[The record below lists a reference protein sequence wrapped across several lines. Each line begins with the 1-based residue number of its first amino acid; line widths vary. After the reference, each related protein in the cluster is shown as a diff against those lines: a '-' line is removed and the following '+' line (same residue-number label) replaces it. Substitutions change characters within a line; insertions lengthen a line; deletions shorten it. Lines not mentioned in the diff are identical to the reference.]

1 MIKSFADSTDA
12 QLLTLI
18 GAGDTAAF
26 RLLVTNYYGPFMAM
40 ALANSLSRADSEE
53 AVGDA
58 FLKIWGSAGKYED
71 VGIDPKYWLR
81 TLMRH
86 ALLDKLR
93 SMKRFAA
100 EQSATKTDA
109 EGEFFADE
117 YGGIESLGPEG
128 FRAPVDELES
138 KQANACFDACLNAL
152 SAVHRDTLQRSLIAG
167 QAESFIASVTAQ
179 SLGTVKSRKHY
190 AVKKMQACVKDCL
203 EGISPTA
210 AEVSSARH
218 SA

>member
-1 MIKSFADSTDA
+1 MIKSFADLTDA

-40 ALANSLSRADSEE
+40 ALADSLSRADSEE

-58 FLKIWGSAGKYED
+58 FLKIWSSAGKYED

-93 SMKRFAA
+93 SVKRFAA

-117 YGGIESLGPEG
+117 YGGIESLGSEG

-138 KQANACFDACLNAL
+138 EQANACFDACLNAL
-152 SAVHRDTLQRSLIAG
+152 SAVQTRAVYLRQWQDITIDQFIQIIDSYIRLYGEKRIKIPLGSLDLL
-167 QAESFIASVTAQ
+167 EYRVR
-179 SLGTVKSRKHY
+179 LGFT
-190 AVKKMQACVKDCL
+190 
-203 EGISPTA
+203 T
-210 AEVSSARH
+210 
-218 SA
+218 

>member
-1 MIKSFADSTDA
+1 MIKSFADLTDA

-40 ALANSLSRADSEE
+40 ALADSLSRADSEE

-58 FLKIWGSAGKYED
+58 FLKIWSSAGKYED

-93 SMKRFAA
+93 SVKRFAA

-109 EGEFFADE
+109 EGEFFAEE
-117 YGGIESLGPEG
+117 YDGIESTASEG
-128 FRAPVDELES
+128 FKAPVDELES

-152 SAVHRDTLQRSLIAG
+152 SAVQTRAVYLRQWQDITIDQ
-167 QAESFIASVTAQ
+167 FIQIVDSYIRLYGEKRIKI
-179 SLGTVKSRKHY
+179 SLGSLNL
-190 AVKKMQACVKDCL
+190 L
-203 EGISPTA
+203 EYRVRLGLTT
-210 AEVSSARH
+210 
-218 SA
+218 